1 MEKLAIVYPAAVQR
15 TKQKV
20 HDDIISYMQVNETMP
35 SIEDYMRERKHYI
48 EQIWVNI
55 WINHASNK
63 VTRVE
68 KKQFLGA
75 KGLQVDDV
83 DRKTINQLFRS
94 EMKTYQPFLV
104 EKWLCEK
111 YTMQSEEWTKLYDEA
126 RADYIKRK
134 EEREAAIAN
143 KQMVEMIEN
152 KVEELISNRRHL
164 FYLQTRK
171 FVADQMK
178 ADFQVKTS
186 YQQQDPFEIEKKL
199 IEDGPFQPASYSTVK
214 EFFSE
219 LTGNIH
225 KKFVWDRYD
234 YEYETYYDVYQSSIY
249 EFLCDIVPGVIK
261 ESVLTDLTAGYDE
274 GFVASAINE
283 ILR

>member
-1 MEKLAIVYPAAVQR
+1 M
-15 TKQKV
+15 
-20 HDDIISYMQVNETMP
+20 
-35 SIEDYMRERKHYI
+35 
-48 EQIWVNI
+48 NI

-63 VTRVE
+63 VPRVE
-68 KKQFLGA
+68 KKRFLGA

-104 EKWLCEK
+104 EKWLREK
-111 YTMQSEEWTKLYDEA
+111 YTMQSEEWTKLYDKA

-134 EEREAAIAN
+134 EEREAAIAH
-143 KQMVEMIEN
+143 KQMVDMIEE
-152 KVEELISNRRHL
+152 KVEELISKRRHL

-171 FVADQMK
+171 FVADRIK
-178 ADFQVKTS
+178 VDFQEKTS
-186 YQQQDPFEIEKKL
+186 YQQQDPFAIEKKL
-199 IEDGPFQPASYSTVK
+199 VENGPFQPSSYSTVK
-214 EFFSE
+214 EFFNE

-234 YEYETYYDVYQSSIY
+234 YEYEMYYDVYQSSIY

-261 ESVLTDLTAGYDE
+261 ESVFTYLTADYDE
-274 GFVASAINE
+274 GVVVSAINE
-283 ILR
+283 ILAELLIDLSVDFRSYLEDELMIDLLKLAAIPFDEKTA